1 MPILPRA
8 SRSFLGDNFVK
19 STLLTSTDP
28 VSGFSN
34 KFTHRMSVLLP
45 APLYPMTPYISP
57 FLTEIETS
65 FNASIEPFFPVK
77 LFEIPVS
84 SIICKVT
91 PYLFKCAVV
100 YLCPVFRPTHCG
112 SQRRCHR
119 KWHSYS
125 EFLSVGACSY
135 PIVDL
140 FFIHLPY

>member
-1 MPILPRA
+1 
-8 SRSFLGDNFVK
+8 
-19 STLLTSTDP
+19 
-28 VSGFSN
+28 
-34 KFTHRMSVLLP
+34 
-45 APLYPMTPYISP
+45 
-57 FLTEIETS
+57 S

-140 FFIHLPY
+140 FFIHLPYSSRGVATQIKLSHISMKGAIINKSLHLQKNYIFYQEGIREPSNSSSIYFLISSE